1 MPNLKDIKTRI
12 ESVKKTRQITSAMK
26 LVAAAKET
34 NADVVYLLIDSS
46 ADRPKET
53 IIEQNKSAR
62 EKFEIKQP
70 MLVDHDGKVG
80 RLYGARTTPHMFVI
94 DGEGVLQYSGA
105 FGDKRVK
112 EDGSENNFVL
122 VALEK
127 LKAGEPVEPGQ
138 TRPWGCG
145 VKYKR

>member
-1 MPNLKDIKTRI
+1 MPPDASRSWSRRRRK
-12 ESVKKTRQITSAMK
+12 
-26 LVAAAKET
+26 T

-112 EDGSENNFVL
+112 EDWLREQL
-122 VALEK
+122 R
-127 LKAGEPVEPGQ
+127 
-138 TRPWGCG
+138 TCG
-145 VKYKR
+145 T